1 MTEEKKLLTSQWFAV
16 YTRSRMEK
24 KVVSEMDKR
33 EIKCFLP
40 MRKVLR
46 QWSDRK
52 KWVEVPLFNSYV
64 FVNITQKEY
73 DSVLQIMGIVRFI
86 TFESKAVAI
95 PLQQIEAIKTYIE
108 QGASDFIA
116 SETLL
121 EVGANVEIIHGSMIG
136 LSGVLLTI
144 QGKHRV
150 KVDIDCVG
158 QSLIIDIPKTS
169 LRIL

>member
-95 PLQQIEAIKTYIE
+95 PLQQIEAIKIYIE
-108 QGASDFIA
+108 QGASDYIA
-116 SETLL
+116 PETLL
-121 EVGANVEIIHGSMIG
+121 KVGANVEIIHGSMIG